1 MSNKEIT
8 SSDLQVE
15 YASGEG
21 LTSEEIVE
29 SNEKDVNGSADMMY
43 FTTEFD
49 LMSLTQRIRDEE
61 IIVPSFIKNK
71 KISNEQTDE
80 NVLRNFQRG
89 FVWSLRQ
96 KQNLI
101 DTILKGY
108 PMPGIFLVQQNDGTF
123 LVLDGQQRLTTIA
136 QFRESEF
143 SVESSS
149 IQDAGFTVDEG
160 IGEYKYEDLDK
171 LLRRKFNNYRIGA
184 TIIKDVLPKKSS
196 DSSDESP
203 KVDNIV
209 YSIFERLNSGG
220 TQLTPHEIRMSVY
233 SGKLAD
239 KINDLNNDEKWRSLY
254 KGDLQKR
261 SRDHELISRIIAM
274 YLKRNEYRG
283 GQKEY
288 LNKFYGEYR
297 NLDLP
302 EIQEAM
308 ERFSQ
313 AIDIVCPLGPTIFRT
328 PGTSNVNAAWT
339 EALIASIMA
348 TLDSYPTNKHD
359 KLQSAVNKTW
369 VDLIEDGV
377 EYNIQGENKS
387 IYDFITSNTSSK
399 ISYLGRFEICYTSLQ
414 KNLS

>member
-1 MSNKEIT
+1 MSNNEII
-8 SSDLQVE
+8 SNELHED
-15 YASGEG
+15 YANTEG
-21 LTSEEIVE
+21 FTPEEIVE
-29 SNEKDVNGSADMMY
+29 LNEEDVIGSADMMY
-43 FTTEFD
+43 FNTEFD
-49 LMSLTQRIRDEE
+49 LLSLTQRIKGEE

-80 NVLRNFQRG
+80 NVLQNFQRG
-89 FVWSLRQ
+89 FVWNLKQ

-101 DTILKGY
+101 DTILKRY
-108 PMPGIFLVQQNDGTF
+108 PMPGIFLVQQNDDTF

-136 QFRESEF
+136 QFSENEF
-143 SVESSS
+143 SVEPSS
-149 IQDAGFTVDEG
+149 IRDAGFTVDEG
-160 IGEYKYEDLDK
+160 TEEYKYEDLDK
-171 LLRRKFNNYRIGA
+171 VLRRKFNNYRIGA
-184 TIIKDVLPKKSS
+184 TIIKDVLPKKSI
-196 DSSDESP
+196 DSSDEP

-283 GQKEY
+283 KQKEY
-288 LNKFYGEYR
+288 LNNFYREYR

-302 EIQEAM
+302 EIQESI

-313 AIDIVCPLGPTIFRT
+313 VIDIVHPLGPKVFRT

-339 EALIASIMA
+339 EALIASIMVA
-348 TLDSYPTNKHD
+348 LDSCPANEHD
-359 KLQSAVNKTW
+359 KLQNAVSKTW
-369 VDLIEDGV
+369 TELIEDRA
-377 EYNIQGENKS
+377 EYNIQGEEKS

-414 KNLS
+414 KNLSQ

>member
-1 MSNKEIT
+1 MSNNEII
-8 SSDLQVE
+8 SNELQE
-15 YASGEG
+15 DYANTEG
-21 LTSEEIVE
+21 FTPEEIVE
-29 SNEKDVNGSADMMY
+29 LNEEDVIGSADMMY
-43 FTTEFD
+43 FNTEFD
-49 LMSLTQRIRDEE
+49 LLSLTQRIKGEE

-80 NVLRNFQRG
+80 NVLQNFQRG
-89 FVWSLRQ
+89 FVWNLKQ

-101 DTILKGY
+101 DTILKRY
-108 PMPGIFLVQQNDGTF
+108 PMPGIFLVQQNDDTF

-136 QFRESEF
+136 QFSENEF
-143 SVESSS
+143 SVEPSS
-149 IQDAGFTVDEG
+149 IRDAGFTVDEG
-160 IGEYKYEDLDK
+160 TEEYKYEDLDK
-171 LLRRKFNNYRIGA
+171 VLRRKFNNYRIGA
-184 TIIKDVLPKKSS
+184 TIIKDVLPKKSI
-196 DSSDESP
+196 DSSDEP

-283 GQKEY
+283 KQKEY
-288 LNKFYGEYR
+288 LNNFYREYR
-297 NLDLP
+297 NLDFP
-302 EIQEAM
+302 EIQESI

-313 AIDIVCPLGPTIFRT
+313 VIDIVHPLGPKVFRT

-339 EALIASIMA
+339 EALIASIMVA
-348 TLDSYPTNKHD
+348 LDSYPANEHD
-359 KLQSAVNKTW
+359 KLQNAVSKTW
-369 VDLIEDGV
+369 TELIEDRA
-377 EYNIQGENKS
+377 EYNIQGEEKS

-414 KNLS
+414 KNLSQ

>member
-1 MSNKEIT
+1 MSNNEII
-8 SSDLQVE
+8 SNELQE
-15 YASGEG
+15 DYANTEG
-21 LTSEEIVE
+21 FTPEEIVE
-29 SNEKDVNGSADMMY
+29 LNEEDLIGSADMMY
-43 FTTEFD
+43 FNTEFD
-49 LMSLTQRIRDEE
+49 LLSLTQRIKGEE

-80 NVLRNFQRG
+80 NVLQNFQRG
-89 FVWSLRQ
+89 FVWNLKQ

-101 DTILKGY
+101 DTILKRY
-108 PMPGIFLVQQNDGTF
+108 PMPGIFLVQQNDDTF

-136 QFRESEF
+136 QFSENEF
-143 SVESSS
+143 SVEPSS
-149 IQDAGFTVDEG
+149 IRDAGFTVDEG
-160 IGEYKYEDLDK
+160 TEEYKYEDLDK
-171 LLRRKFNNYRIGA
+171 VLRRKFNNYRIGA
-184 TIIKDVLPKKSS
+184 TIIKDVLPKKSI
-196 DSSDESP
+196 DSSDEP

-283 GQKEY
+283 KQKEY
-288 LNKFYGEYR
+288 LNNFYREYR

-302 EIQEAM
+302 EIQESI

-313 AIDIVCPLGPTIFRT
+313 VIDIVHPLGPKVFRT

-339 EALIASIMA
+339 EALIASIMVA
-348 TLDSYPTNKHD
+348 LDSCPANEHD
-359 KLQSAVNKTW
+359 KLQNAVSKTW
-369 VDLIEDGV
+369 TELIEDRA
-377 EYNIQGENKS
+377 EYNIQGEEKS

-414 KNLS
+414 KNLSQ

>member
-1 MSNKEIT
+1 MSNNEII
-8 SSDLQVE
+8 SNELHED
-15 YASGEG
+15 YANTEG
-21 LTSEEIVE
+21 FTPEEIVE
-29 SNEKDVNGSADMMY
+29 LNEEDVIGSADMMY
-43 FTTEFD
+43 FNTEFD
-49 LMSLTQRIRDEE
+49 LLSLTQRIKGEE

-80 NVLRNFQRG
+80 NVLQNFQRG
-89 FVWSLRQ
+89 FVWNLKQ
-96 KQNLI
+96 KQYLI
-101 DTILKGY
+101 DTILKRY
-108 PMPGIFLVQQNDGTF
+108 PMPGIFLVQQNDDTF
-123 LVLDGQQRLTTIA
+123 IVLDGQQRLTTIA
-136 QFRESEF
+136 QFSENEF
-143 SVESSS
+143 SVEPSS
-149 IQDAGFTVDEG
+149 IRDAGFTVDEG
-160 IGEYKYEDLDK
+160 TEEYKYEDLDK
-171 LLRRKFNNYRIGA
+171 VLRRKFNNYRIGA
-184 TIIKDVLPKKSS
+184 TIIKDVLPKKSI
-196 DSSDESP
+196 DSSDEP

-283 GQKEY
+283 KQKEY
-288 LNKFYGEYR
+288 LNNFYREYR

-302 EIQEAM
+302 EIQESI

-313 AIDIVCPLGPTIFRT
+313 VLDIVHPLGPKVFRT

-339 EALIASIMA
+339 EALIASIMVA
-348 TLDSYPTNKHD
+348 LDSCPANEHD
-359 KLQSAVNKTW
+359 KLQNAVSKTW
-369 VDLIEDGV
+369 TELIEDRA
-377 EYNIQGENKS
+377 EYNIQGEEKS

-414 KNLS
+414 KNLSQ